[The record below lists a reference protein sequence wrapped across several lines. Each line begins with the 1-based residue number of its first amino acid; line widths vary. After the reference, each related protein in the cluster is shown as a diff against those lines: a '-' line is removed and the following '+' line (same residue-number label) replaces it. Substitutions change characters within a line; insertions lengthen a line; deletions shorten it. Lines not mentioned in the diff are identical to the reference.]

1 MGQLALTRPLILQ
14 IKEKEKENQYSKI
27 KEKKKKKKNN
37 NDLAFVASHDTMLDK
52 DVMMQ

>member
-1 MGQLALTRPLILQ
+1 MSQLALARPLILQ

-27 KEKKKKKKNN
+27 KEKKKKKRNN
-37 NDLAFVASHDTMLDK
+37 NDLAFVAIHDTMLDE